1 MALRPALSLVLHEL
15 LRGGAARAITL
26 DDVARALG
34 ATAASSDE
42 IEALFAALE
51 VEGHTITDTAEGEA
65 RSPKECLAAVLA
77 AARARA
83 ARGERPTVG
92 ALALDTGLPEGAVRA
107 ALRFAGVL
115 GR

>member
-1 MALRPALSLVLHEL
+1 MALRPALSLVLREL

-34 ATAASSDE
+34 ATPASSDE
-42 IEALFAALE
+42 IEALFVALE
-51 VEGHTITDTAEGEA
+51 GEGHTISDTAEGEA
-65 RSPKECLAAVLA
+65 RSPRECLGAVLT

-83 ARGERPTVG
+83 SRGERATVG
-92 ALALDTGLPEGAVRA
+92 ALASDTGLSEDTVRA
-107 ALRFAGVL
+107 ALRFASVL